1 MSALNLDYLKTF
13 ALVAELGSFSA
24 AAERLGL
31 TQPAISLQ
39 VRALER
45 QLGVRLVERVG
56 RTARPSAAGV
66 ELLDHAER
74 IEAATSQAIEAVARH
89 AKGVLGRVRLGTGA
103 TPCAFLLP
111 PPLAGLKHRFPDLDI
126 TVTTGNSADIVR
138 SVDDNLLDIGLVSL
152 PVSGRI
158 FEVTPLF
165 DERFAAIAPAGTDLP
180 EIVTPEILAER
191 PLILYEPGANTRRI
205 TDDWLASGGGATR
218 PMMALG
224 SVDAIKEMVAV
235 GLGAALVPEI
245 ALRAADRDRLV
256 VRPLSPP
263 LSRRFALVLRRD
275 KRLDRALRETLAKL
289 KTLATLGQPDIKS

>member
-13 ALVAELGSFSA
+13 SLVAELGSFSA

-39 VRALER
+39 VRALEK

-56 RTARPSAAGV
+56 RTARPSAAGE
-66 ELLDHAER
+66 ELLAHAGR
-74 IEAATSQAIEAVARH
+74 IEAATNQAIEAVARH

-103 TPCAFLLP
+103 TPCAFMLP
-111 PPLAGLKHRFPDLDI
+111 PLLADLKHRFPDLDI

-138 SVDDNLLDIGLVSL
+138 AVDDNLLDIGLVSL

-158 FEVTPLF
+158 FEITPLF
-165 DERFAAIAPAGTDLP
+165 DERFVAIAPAETSLP
-180 EIVTPEILAER
+180 DTVTAETLAQR
-191 PLILYEPGANTRRI
+191 PLILYEPGANTRRL
-205 TDDWLASGGGATR
+205 TDEWLAASGTAIK
-218 PMMALG
+218 PVMALG

-245 ALRAADRDRLV
+245 ALRAADRERLV

-275 KRLDRALRETLAKL
+275 KRLDRALRETLAAL
-289 KTLATLGQPDIKS
+289 KTLAALEQG

>member
-1 MSALNLDYLKTF
+1 MNALNLDYLRTF

-39 VRALER
+39 VRALEK

-56 RTARPSAAGV
+56 RTSRPSAAGE
-66 ELLDHAER
+66 ELLAHVGG
-74 IEAATSQAIEAVARH
+74 IEAATNKAIEAVARH

-111 PPLAGLKHRFPDLDI
+111 PLLADLKRRFPDLDI

-138 SVDDNLLDIGLVSL
+138 AVDDNLIDIGLVSL
-152 PVSGRI
+152 PVTGRI

-165 DERFAAIAPAGTDLP
+165 DERFVAIAPEGTALP
-180 EIVTPEILAER
+180 DVVTAKTLAER

-205 TDDWLASGGGATR
+205 TDDWLATSGAHVK
-218 PMMALG
+218 PVMALG

-245 ALRAADRDRLV
+245 ALRPADRQRLV
-256 VRPLSPP
+256 IRPVSPP
-263 LSRRFALVLRRD
+263 LYRRFALVLRRD
-275 KRLDRALRETLAKL
+275 KRLDRALRETLTAL
-289 KTLATLGQPDIKS
+289 KTTTALDEKAM